1 MGFRTLL
8 ARLTLVLAVSAA
20 VLAGTVSV
28 AGATT
33 SGPACGQRD
42 VHYAQEG
49 VSIRIL
55 FAKNGSVQRYVV
67 TQGVDQP
74 ETVNNELIIL
84 THQYGPAAVN
94 APPLKIISFR
104 KGDGEG
110 GMMVPDKAVD
120 SCGRILT
127 FN

>member
-1 MGFRTLL
+1 MPGH
-8 ARLTLVLAVSAA
+8 A
-20 VLAGTVSV
+20 
-28 AGATT
+28 ATT
-33 SGPACGQRD
+33 GPSCGQRD
-42 VHYAQEG
+42 VHLASEG

-55 FAKNGSVQRYVV
+55 FAKNGAVQRFLV
-67 TQGVDQP
+67 TQGTDQP
-74 ETVNNELIIL
+74 ETVNNELIVL
-84 THQYGPAAVN
+84 THQYGPAGVN

-120 SCGRILT
+120 SCGRTLT

>member
-1 MGFRTLL
+1 ML
-8 ARLTLVLAVSAA
+8 ARLALVLGALTA
-20 VLAGTVSV
+20 VLAGTAST
-28 AGATT
+28 ASAAT
-33 SGPACGQRD
+33 SGPSCGQRD
-42 VHYAQEG
+42 IHYAQEG
-49 VSIRIL
+49 VAIRIL

-67 TQGVDQP
+67 MQGGDQP

-120 SCGRILT
+120 SCGRTLT